1 MSQDIDQG
9 FQLTSVSKPITFH
22 HANPLGP
29 LAQLPGKWQ
38 GKGFNQI
45 WRPFRDTT
53 LPAQD
58 RFLELN
64 ETLETLVFDA
74 IPGDIPNRG
83 LLQAD
88 INLAGIRYL
97 QQVQDAN
104 VKGPNHQPAGIHVEP
119 GIWINVPSTTDPN
132 DPTTVARMASIPH
145 GTTLLAQGTSFPVL
159 NGPPPPFAAVSIKP
173 FPIGNPGAP
182 FDFPETHL
190 NVTSAFRTVHTDIP
204 HVTQAMVDNPN
215 VVLTAGVQGKTII
228 STTTFSISTNPLNPP
243 TSGGG
248 AANIAFLEGT
258 GGQPNARNVEVDA
271 TFWIETIKDAH
282 GHTSLQLQY
291 TQTVLL
297 NFNGLSWPHVSV
309 ATLQKQPN

>member
-1 MSQDIDQG
+1 
-9 FQLTSVSKPITFH
+9 
-22 HANPLGP
+22 
-29 LAQLPGKWQ
+29 
-38 GKGFNQI
+38 
-45 WRPFRDTT
+45 
-53 LPAQD
+53 
-58 RFLELN
+58 
-64 ETLETLVFDA
+64 
-74 IPGDIPNRG
+74 
-83 LLQAD
+83 
-88 INLAGIRYL
+88 
-97 QQVQDAN
+97 
-104 VKGPNHQPAGIHVEP
+104 
-119 GIWINVPSTTDPN
+119 
-132 DPTTVARMASIPH
+132 
-145 GTTLLAQGTSFPVL
+145 
-159 NGPPPPFAAVSIKP
+159 
-173 FPIGNPGAP
+173 
-182 FDFPETHL
+182 
-190 NVTSAFRTVHTDIP
+190 
-204 HVTQAMVDNPN
+204 MVDNPN